1 MCSCFVQEKSM
12 AIGLTVLAEN
22 GARLADGPPL
32 RVDHRPPYNGK
43 QFDLSGDVS
52 GEDKAFEI
60 GPRGRTTR
68 HSLLADDAN

>member
-1 MCSCFVQEKSM
+1 M

-43 QFDLSGDVS
+43 QFDTRPKERKSDIFTVS
-52 GEDKAFEI
+52 T
-60 GPRGRTTR
+60 P
-68 HSLLADDAN
+68 HVS

>member
-1 MCSCFVQEKSM
+1 MCLDYSRE
-12 AIGLTVLAEN
+12 I
-22 GARLADGPPL
+22 
-32 RVDHRPPYNGK
+32 
-43 QFDLSGDVS
+43 DLSGDVS